1 MVIDL
6 TFAHFAKEIKD
17 SWIIFQYIVLLFNK
31 FGKKLLEGSIRLV
44 DEHMTL
50 LKIVS
55 NIRKLVMSTLENC
68 LCFLFG
74 GLVSK
79 G

>member
-1 MVIDL
+1 M
-6 TFAHFAKEIKD
+6 FSHFAKEIKD
-17 SWIIFQYIVLLFNK
+17 PWIIFQYSVLLFNK

-55 NIRKLVMSTLENC
+55 NIGMLMMSTLENC

-74 GLVSK
+74 GLVGK